1 QTGIYG
7 YFMGGFGP
15 AIPLLQADQGTTGA
29 IAGLHGTALGLAS
42 LVAGVLNS
50 RVVHRFGRYR
60 SAWIGI
66 SIFLF
71 GAFFFVTLA
80 RPAQTISAIFFAGI
94 GMTMAISNTITYLS
108 GHYGEQSPQA
118 LSQNNGITSLFNLF
132 GTITIGL
139 LATTAVSWRLGLLA
153 CFPFAAILYLT
164 MGRSHSPEHIPDVD
178 GHQRGPLPRLYW
190 FAWIGLLFAISTEFA
205 IIFWSAALIRVRTGI
220 DPALA
225 TTLMLAFPLGMFL
238 GRWFGAYVAP
248 TKSVDFRLK
257 LFLILQLVGFLL
269 LWNSNTPILALA
281 SLLLSG
287 LGTSM
292 QFILSTARLLR
303 FSAGKDDL
311 GMGVASLAAGLAIA
325 GSPFFLGALADQVGI
340 ATAFLVVPFFIAIA
354 FAIVFTVPIKRA
366 PERVG

>member
-1 QTGIYG
+1 
-7 YFMGGFGP
+7 MGGFGP
-15 AIPLLQADQGTTGA
+15 AIPLLQVDQGTSGA

-60 SAWIGI
+60 AAWIGI

-80 RPAQTISAIFFAGI
+80 QPNQTIPSIFLAGI
-94 GMTMAISNTITYLS
+94 GMTMAIANTITYLS

-139 LATTAVSWRLGLLA
+139 LATTAISWRLGLLA
-153 CFPFAAILYLT
+153 CFPFAAILYMT
-164 MGRSHSPEHIPDVD
+164 MGRSHSPEHIPDID
-178 GHQRGPLPRLYW
+178 GHQRGLLPKFYW
-190 FAWIGLLFAISTEFA
+190 FAWVGLVFTISTEFA
-205 IIFWSAALIRVRTGI
+205 IIFWSAALIRVRTDI

-238 GRWFGAYVAP
+238 GRWFGAYVVP
-248 TKSVDFRLK
+248 NRSVDFRLK

-269 LWNSNTPILALA
+269 LWNSTTPLLALI
-281 SLLLSG
+281 SLLIAG

-311 GMGVASLAAGLAIA
+311 GMGLASLAAGLAIA
-325 GSPFFLGALADQVGI
+325 GSPFVLGALADQVGI
-340 ATAFLVVPFFIAIA
+340 ATAFLIVPFFIAIA
-354 FAIVFTVPIKRA
+354 FAIVFAVPIKNS